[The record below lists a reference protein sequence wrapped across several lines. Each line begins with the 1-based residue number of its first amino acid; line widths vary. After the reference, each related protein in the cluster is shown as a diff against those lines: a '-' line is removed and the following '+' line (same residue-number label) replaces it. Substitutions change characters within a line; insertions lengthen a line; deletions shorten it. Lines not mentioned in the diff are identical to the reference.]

1 MQLSFAFSNKMH
13 LKNCS
18 CNKSTINCSIF
29 LLEILQKNAKPV
41 SEFCCLCK
49 LAWRQSC
56 FEVACKFLDH
66 IFSRKTFLNPNIQ
79 GRGGDG
85 TGSGH
90 FTHPLFC
97 VSCKPYQRMDFFKSV
112 YPVIKMF
119 HEFSSSILNFQKKLG
134 VYKFSVLVV
143 HHHFK
148 VKLMCTPT
156 GTELPWLLLD
166 YEVLRTIIKK

>member
-1 MQLSFAFSNKMH
+1 M
-13 LKNCS
+13 
-18 CNKSTINCSIF
+18 
-29 LLEILQKNAKPV
+29 LEILQKKYQT
-41 SEFCCLCK
+41 SFRILCLCK
-49 LAWRQSC
+49 LQWRQSF

-66 IFSRKTFLNPNIQ
+66 IFSRKTFLDPNIQ
-79 GRGGDG
+79 GRGGGG

-90 FTHPLFC
+90 FTDPLFC
-97 VSCKPYQRMDFFKSV
+97 VSYKPFQRIDSQKSF
-112 YPVIKMF
+112 YPIMKTF

-156 GTELPWLLLD
+156 STALPWLLLD
-166 YEVLRTIIKK
+166 YGVLRTIKQN